1 MYTYIFCIYFDLYI
15 YIYLYICTHS
25 YVYILINTG
34 TINYAVTVGK
44 TTPNSF
50 RCDRLS
56 PSCADLQNLF
66 FLADSTVKGK
76 QILCCRIEDKPD
88 DIYIHKSD
96 DKY

>member
-1 MYTYIFCIYFDLYI
+1 MYTYIFCIYFDIYTYI
-15 YIYLYICTHS
+15 YTHS

-34 TINYAVTVGK
+34 TISYAVTVGK

-76 QILCCRIEDKPD
+76 QILCCRIFKL
-88 DIYIHKSD
+88 
-96 DKY
+96 